1 MKDLLI
7 STILGVNPWERVDK
21 QVIKL
26 NLVVY
31 SGLERLRQAS
41 ITEGEKK
48 NQVLDVVNRPHNY
61 RTIVRSISDYV
72 EESSYK
78 TVESLATSIAR
89 VAVLRNRVEKIKV
102 RVDKPS
108 AIMFAKSAGVEV
120 ERDRAFFEL
129 EAQQD
134 AEANASGR
142 KDEVGKAGVDNVL
155 TSPLLLGAAST
166 NLNSLTVDG
175 LSLNEGSATPSTSA
189 PSSWHIAAIAL
200 GSNLGDRANNIE
212 KAVQELSQAEGCR
225 LVDTSFLY
233 ETDPMYVMDQP
244 RFLNGACRVSDRSK
258 RRREVAELASQSH
271 TPFSSF
277 RPLRLPL
284 DLNQKSFST

>member
-1 MKDLLI
+1 MVKDLLI

-26 NLVVY
+26 NLTVY

-41 ITEGEKK
+41 LPPGSTA
-48 NQVLDVVNRPHNY
+48 NTALDVVNRPHNY

-72 EESSYK
+72 ESSSYK
-78 TVESLATSIAR
+78 TVESLCTSIAR
-89 VAVLRNRVEKIKV
+89 VAVLRNRVERIKV

-134 AEANASGR
+134 AEAKASSSTSTSSGIE
-142 KDEVGKAGVDNVL
+142 KISGI
-155 TSPLLLGAAST
+155 TSPLSLGAAAVPA
-166 NLNSLTVDG
+166 SLPNG
-175 LSLNEGSATPSTSA
+175 LSQLTSTLGEKLSVSDHQA
-189 PSSWHIAAIAL
+189 SSSPGTSSNSPSSPPSDWHIAAIAL
-200 GSNLGDRANNIE
+200 GSNLGDRALNIE
-212 KAVQELSQAEGCR
+212 KAVQALSEAEGCQ

-233 ETDPMYVMDQP
+233 ETDPMYVTDQP
-244 RFLNGACRVSDRSK
+244 RFLNGACRVS
-258 RRREVAELASQSH
+258 V
-271 TPFSSF
+271 
-277 RPLRLPL
+277 
-284 DLNQKSFST
+284 